1 MEVTVRL
8 GLFGGTFD
16 PPHIGHLNAA
26 VQARHELGLETVEF
40 MVANDPWQKRDG
52 RILTPAHHRM
62 EMARMATE
70 DVTGVE
76 ASDLEVRR
84 GGPSY
89 TIDTVQS
96 LAADGD
102 VEVVVIVGFD
112 VARGLDTWHRAS
124 ELRSQATIAV
134 ADRGGS
140 TGELP
145 RGWRIERFSNSPMEV
160 SSTALRKKVRD
171 GAPIEVL
178 VPKSV
183 IDYIDHQGFYS
194 GTTW

>member
-1 MEVTVRL
+1 
-8 GLFGGTFD
+8 
-16 PPHIGHLNAA
+16 
-26 VQARHELGLETVEF
+26 
-40 MVANDPWQKRDG
+40 
-52 RILTPAHHRM
+52 M

-112 VARGLDTWHRAS
+112 VARGRSRPRRLDR
-124 ELRSQATIAV
+124 
-134 ADRGGS
+134 
-140 TGELP
+140 
-145 RGWRIERFSNSPMEV
+145 
-160 SSTALRKKVRD
+160 
-171 GAPIEVL
+171 
-178 VPKSV
+178 
-183 IDYIDHQGFYS
+183 
-194 GTTW
+194 

>member
-1 MEVTVRL
+1 V
-8 GLFGGTFD
+8 LF
-16 PPHIGHLNAA
+16 
-26 VQARHELGLETVEF
+26 V
-40 MVANDPWQKRDG
+40 VANDPWQKRDN

-62 EMARMATE
+62 EMARLATH

-96 LAADGD
+96 LVADGD

-112 VARGLDTWHRAS
+112 VAMGLDTWHRAA

-145 RGWRIERFSNSPMEV
+145 RGWRIERYSNPQMEV
-160 SSTALRKKVRD
+160 SSTALRRKVRD
-171 GAPIEVL
+171 GAPIEIL
-178 VPKSV
+178 VPGPV
-183 IDYIDHQGFYS
+183 IDYIDQQGFYS
-194 GTTW
+194 GATW